1 MKRFITI
8 LLLTFLPLIAFAQ
21 SSDLDEVYEG
31 YAGKE
36 GYESYIYGKRMI
48 SMMQENAS
56 SDVKKLLGGIDM
68 IRIISAVEDS
78 GSLQSE
84 VISAIEGDY
93 ELISRMDEGGSS
105 SRFYLYD
112 TGDKHSKMSFVMVN
126 STSDSCVILE
136 IIGRFD
142 VKDISKLS
150 VIGQKR

>member
-1 MKRFITI
+1 MRRLLSI
-8 LLLTFLPLIAFAQ
+8 LSLLIIPMVSFAQ
-21 SSDLDEVYEG
+21 MSDLEKIYEE

-36 GYESYIYGKRMI
+36 GCESYIYGKRMI

-56 SDVKKLLGGIDM
+56 NDVKKLLGGIDK
-68 IRIISAVEDS
+68 IRIISAVGDS
-78 GSLQSE
+78 GSLQSK

-126 STSDSCVILE
+126 STSDRCVILE
-136 IIGRFD
+136 IIGKFD

>member
-1 MKRFITI
+1 MVS
-8 LLLTFLPLIAFAQ
+8 FAQ
-21 SSDLDEVYEG
+21 MSDLEKIYEE

-36 GYESYIYGKRMI
+36 GCESYIYGKRMI

-56 SDVKKLLGGIDM
+56 NDVKKLLGGIDK
-68 IRIISAVEDS
+68 IRIISAVGDS
-78 GSLQSE
+78 GSLQSK

-126 STSDSCVILE
+126 STSDRCVRLE
-136 IIGRFD
+136 IIGKFD

>member
-8 LLLTFLPLIAFAQ
+8 LSLTFLPLIALAQ

-31 YAGKE
+31 YAGKK

-56 SDVKKLLGGIDM
+56 NDVKKLLDGIDM
-68 IRIISAVEDS
+68 IRIISAVGDS
-78 GSLQSE
+78 GSLQTD
-84 VISAIEGDY
+84 VLSAIEGDY
-93 ELISRMDEGGSS
+93 ELISRMDEAGAS

-126 STSDSCVILE
+126 STSGSCVILE
-136 IIGRFD
+136 IIGKFD

>member
-1 MKRFITI
+1 MVS
-8 LLLTFLPLIAFAQ
+8 FAQ
-21 SSDLDEVYEG
+21 MSDLEKIYEE

-36 GYESYIYGKRMI
+36 GCESYIYGKRMI

-56 SDVKKLLGGIDM
+56 NDVKKLLGGIDK
-68 IRIISAVEDS
+68 IRIISAVGDS
-78 GSLQSE
+78 GSLQSK

-126 STSDSCVILE
+126 STSDRCVILE
-136 IIGRFD
+136 IIGKFD